1 MPRHVVL
8 LLSGP
13 NLNLLGTRQPEIYGT
28 DTLLDLVR
36 AARRTAIAH
45 SWDLEH
51 CQSNHEGDLV
61 DAVQAG
67 IGRVEAIVVNSGALT
82 HYGWSLH
89 DALAAFEG
97 PIVELHLSEPRERE
111 AWRHMSVVEPLA
123 TARVAG
129 EGAAGYPRAV
139 ALAIEAATAALSA
152 PTSTTASSNTTAS
165 TAAASH
171 SPASTH
177 TPGSGSEDDDLERNP

>member
-1 MPRHVVL
+1 MPRRVVL

-28 DTLLDLVR
+28 ETLLDHVR
-36 AARRTAIAH
+36 AARRAATAH
-45 SWDLEH
+45 GWDLEH
-51 CQSNHEGDLV
+51 RHSNHEGDLV
-61 DAVQAG
+61 DAVHEG
-67 IGRVEAIVVNSGALT
+67 IGRVAAIVVNPGALT

-111 AWRHMSVVEPLA
+111 QWRHLSVVEPLA
-123 TARVAG
+123 CARVAG

-139 ALAIEAATAALSA
+139 ELAVA
-152 PTSTTASSNTTAS
+152 
-165 TAAASH
+165 AAASATDVAQAGALPPDAAGDPPH
-171 SPASTH
+171 AP
-177 TPGSGSEDDDLERNP
+177 

>member
-28 DTLLDLVR
+28 DTLLDHVQ
-36 AARRTAIAH
+36 AARRAATERG
-45 SWDLEH
+45 WDLEH
-51 CQSNHEGDLV
+51 RQSNHEGDLV
-61 DAVQAG
+61 DAVHAG
-67 IGRVEAIVVNSGALT
+67 IGRVEAIVVNPGALT

-111 AWRHMSVVEPLA
+111 PWRHHSAAEPWRARWVVEPLA

-129 EGAAGYPRAV
+129 QGGAGYPQAV
-139 ALAIEAATAALSA
+139 ALAIEAAAGEA
-152 PTSTTASSNTTAS
+152 PTAVPDTGD
-165 TAAASH
+165 AAD
-171 SPASTH
+171 T
-177 TPGSGSEDDDLERNP
+177 GDSGDR

>member
-28 DTLLDLVR
+28 DTLLDHVR
-36 AARRTAIAH
+36 AARRAATERG
-45 SWDLEH
+45 WDLEH
-51 CQSNHEGDLV
+51 RQSNHEGDLV
-61 DAVQAG
+61 DAVHSG
-67 IGRVEAIVVNSGALT
+67 IGRVEAIVVNPGALT

-111 AWRHMSVVEPLA
+111 PWRQLSVVEPLA
-123 TARVAG
+123 SARVAG
-129 EGAAGYPRAV
+129 EGGAGYPRAV
-139 ALAIEAATAALSA
+139 ALAIDAAVADAGA
-152 PTSTTASSNTTAS
+152 PDT
-165 TAAASH
+165 
-171 SPASTH
+171 
-177 TPGSGSEDDDLERNP
+177 GDDFDRPS